1 MTASATPSAWY
12 LASFDWASA
21 LVLGLARISVKKLL
35 GSCAEDCVTWLVVGA
50 AACRS
55 ELEAGKLMPR
65 MPPTTRPATTPTASI
80 AGPGR
85 GQRVSY
91 MTPKLSSGRADLNFS
106 RMRYW
111 LADREEGD
119 RHAGLSH
126 PPPRDVR
133 GDDLLVPLR
142 AAGRLQHRGRRA
154 RQARAGPAGDAVR
167 VRRRAGRA
175 VDVR

>member
-65 MPPTTRPATTPTASI
+65 
-80 AGPGR
+80 
-85 GQRVSY
+85 
-91 MTPKLSSGRADLNFS
+91 LSSGRADLNFS

-175 VDVR
+175 VDVRGRPAAHRPGREPAPRARRGQG